1 MDLSKIAHLPLA
13 AVLATLI
20 MVGMPAL
27 ARLQPRPADDPWT
40 RNRPATFPA
49 FGRLVYEGRPVENAI
64 VMFVPE
70 PGEDGRQYT
79 AFGTTDKAGRF
90 LLRTFSSSGSGA
102 IAGMHRVKVECMVP
116 TGRILM
122 GPMHEKAAFRPTP
135 VPVEDGVPGGH
146 QNEEDG
152 LGYPEMRNILPE
164 RFADPYTSGLTARVM
179 ADDSNEYV
187 IMIHADP
194 PLADDVGAAVGP

>member
-13 AVLATLI
+13 AVLATVI

-27 ARLQPRPADDPWT
+27 ARLQPKPADDPWT

-49 FGRLVYEGRPVENAI
+49 FGRLVYEGRPVENAM

-90 LLRTFSSSGSGA
+90 FLRTFSRFGDGA
-102 IAGMHRVKVECMVP
+102 VAGMHRVKVERMVP
-116 TGRILM
+116 TGRILQS
-122 GPMHEKAAFRPTP
+122 PMHTEAVSRPTP
-135 VPVEDGVPGGH
+135 VPVDDGDPGGH
-146 QNEEDG
+146 RGEADG

-164 RFADPYTSGLTARVM
+164 RFADPHTSGLTARVM
-179 ADDSNEYV
+179 ADESNEYV
-187 IMIHADP
+187 IRIHSEP
-194 PLADDVGAAVGP
+194 PLTDDVGAAVGP